1 MAKHVIFLVHG
12 MGDHKAG
19 WHTAVAER
27 ITNLYSTY
35 APLKP
40 FPFSDFFEFEGI
52 TYDLEF
58 EQLRK
63 MWRDSTAALGT
74 AIEGFGISAPLVEE
88 LDKLASATNRETF
101 INTHVVD
108 VLMYRALR
116 QVAGMVRESV
126 RSQIL
131 EALTKRGN
139 IGALRWSIIAHS
151 LGTSV
156 VHDSLQGLYTDST
169 VNAAA
174 NFTGVTRPTLLAMIA
189 NVSRVLEDGGNFDV
203 YTSRVRPGADNKA
216 GCLFYLNARHEWDP
230 FTQPKK
236 FAPMSNWPSMEARA
250 RELLVECQIR
260 DIGQVNVHAI
270 EHYLDNP
277 LVHGPLFN
285 SLHGLPARKGL
296 LDRDTI
302 DTAHAAYVLK
312 LKQEVVDAALKK
324 LKTLRLGEEDKWPAI
339 LKSWLSMLKL
349 KGDL

>member
-1 MAKHVIFLVHG
+1 
-12 MGDHKAG
+12 
-19 WHTAVAER
+19 
-27 ITNLYSTY
+27 
-35 APLKP
+35 
-40 FPFSDFFEFEGI
+40 
-52 TYDLEF
+52 
-58 EQLRK
+58 

-74 AIEGFGISAPLVEE
+74 AIKNFGISAPLVEE

-139 IGALRWSIIAHS
+139 IGEVRWSVIAHS
-151 LGTSV
+151 LGTAV
-156 VHDSLQGLYTDST
+156 IHDSLQGLYSESSLNPD
-169 VNAAA
+169 A
-174 NFTGVTRPTLLAMIA
+174 NFTGVTRPTTLAMIA

-203 YTSRVRPGADNKA
+203 YTSRVRPGADNRA

-250 RELLVECQIR
+250 RELFVDCQIR
-260 DIGQVNVHAI
+260 DIGQLNVHAL

-285 SLHGLPARKGL
+285 SLLGLPARKWV
-296 LDRDTI
+296 LDRDVI
-302 DTAHAAYVLK
+302 ATAHAAYVLT
-312 LKQEVVDAALKK
+312 LKQDLMDAALKK
-324 LKTLRLGEEDKWPAI
+324 LKALRLGEEDKWAVI
-339 LKSWLSMLKL
+339 LKSWLSMLKI
-349 KGDL
+349 KGVP